1 MKVYLWNNKAFTDY
15 NIFASHIL
23 MSKIPGLGTLQDCL
37 DWIVYAYYIDLD
49 LNSTNTIS
57 YGIIKNDGNTTYFY
71 DLNEFND
78 YVKLNQIEDF
88 EWFDSITII

>member
-37 DWIVYAYYIDLD
+37 DWIVYAYYIDLTD
-49 LNSTNTIS
+49 SIETIS
-57 YGIIKNDGNTTYFY
+57 YGIIKIDSETLYFY
-71 DLNEFND
+71 DLDEFND
-78 YVKLNQIEDF
+78 YIKLNQIKEF